1 MGQGWGQGD
10 CQEDEEGDGKR
21 PLPGWTTLSLALLA
35 LLSVG
40 RECLGVGACSGSLS
54 LFSPPFVSPV
64 PFPKLP
70 CQDSSLLVAC
80 SLHTGMS

>member
-54 LFSPPFVSPV
+54 FL
-64 PFPKLP
+64 
-70 CQDSSLLVAC
+70 SSLCLSSAF
-80 SLHTGMS
+80 S

>member
-40 RECLGVGACSGSLS
+40 RECLGVELALDLS
-54 LFSPPFVSPV
+54 LFS
-64 PFPKLP
+64 
-70 CQDSSLLVAC
+70 LLFTLI
-80 SLHTGMS
+80 SG